1 MGVHCSHGRGL
12 TPVHVPSSQFST
24 RPTAGKAL
32 LAGSNYVSFGHVR
45 GLTPDMAPGAGS

>member
-12 TPVHVPSSQFST
+12 TPVHVPSSQIST
-24 RPTAGKAL
+24 RPTAGRAL
-32 LAGSNYVSFGHVR
+32 LVTADEVSFGHVR